1 MTSVKLQ
8 SEMEKALNQDATK
21 IAFFVPMD
29 EFKFCK
35 RIYRTGTL
43 RQQKVVVSQAEPYLD
58 IWLVEI
64 NGFEQPFKG
73 DWAQVRSR
81 IVDLANDAF
90 AFQYESEEEAG
101 VDRFGLTLVPEQRV
115 YRK

>member
-1 MTSVKLQ
+1 MI
-8 SEMEKALNQDATK
+8 NQEQTK
-21 IAFFVPMD
+21 EYGIITFGSNHF
-29 EFKFCK
+29 
-35 RIYRTGTL
+35 G
-43 RQQKVVVSQAEPYLD
+43 
-58 IWLVEI
+58 EI
-64 NGFEQPFKG
+64 SGSLGHSYMKIEG

-101 VDRFGLTLVPEQRV
+101 VDRFGLTLVPEQGV

>member
-1 MTSVKLQ
+1 MTSAKKN
-8 SEMEKALNQDATK
+8 SAKKTTFTTK
-21 IAFFVPMD
+21 KSPEYGIITFGSNHF
-29 EFKFCK
+29 
-35 RIYRTGTL
+35 G
-43 RQQKVVVSQAEPYLD
+43 
-58 IWLVEI
+58 EI
-64 NGFEQPFKG
+64 SGSLGDSYMKIEG

-90 AFQYESEEEAG
+90 AFQYESEDEAG

>member
-1 MTSVKLQ
+1 MTSAKKTVAKKMA
-8 SEMEKALNQDATK
+8 SATNKSPEYGIITFGSNHFGEISGSLGSSYMK
-21 IAFFVPMD
+21 I
-29 EFKFCK
+29 E
-35 RIYRTGTL
+35 
-43 RQQKVVVSQAEPYLD
+43 
-58 IWLVEI
+58 
-64 NGFEQPFKG
+64 G

-101 VDRFGLTLVPEQRV
+101 VDRFGLTLVPEQKV

>member
-1 MTSVKLQ
+1 MTSTTNKSPEYGIITFGSNHFGEISGSLGD
-8 SEMEKALNQDATK
+8 SYMK
-21 IAFFVPMD
+21 I
-29 EFKFCK
+29 E
-35 RIYRTGTL
+35 
-43 RQQKVVVSQAEPYLD
+43 
-58 IWLVEI
+58 
-64 NGFEQPFKG
+64 G

>member
-1 MTSVKLQ
+1 M
-8 SEMEKALNQDATK
+8 K
-21 IAFFVPMD
+21 I
-29 EFKFCK
+29 E
-35 RIYRTGTL
+35 
-43 RQQKVVVSQAEPYLD
+43 
-58 IWLVEI
+58 
-64 NGFEQPFKG
+64 G

-101 VDRFGLTLVPEQRV
+101 VDRFGLRLVPEQMV

>member
-1 MTSVKLQ
+1 MTSAK
-8 SEMEKALNQDATK
+8 KATSKKMASATNKSPEYGIITFGSNNFGEISGSLGGSYMK
-21 IAFFVPMD
+21 I
-29 EFKFCK
+29 E
-35 RIYRTGTL
+35 
-43 RQQKVVVSQAEPYLD
+43 
-58 IWLVEI
+58 
-64 NGFEQPFKG
+64 G

>member
-1 MTSVKLQ
+1 MTSAK
-8 SEMEKALNQDATK
+8 KATAKKTTSTTNKSPEYGIITFGSNHFGEISGSLGNSYMK
-21 IAFFVPMD
+21 I
-29 EFKFCK
+29 E
-35 RIYRTGTL
+35 
-43 RQQKVVVSQAEPYLD
+43 
-58 IWLVEI
+58 
-64 NGFEQPFKG
+64 G

>member
-1 MTSVKLQ
+1 MTSAKNNSVK
-8 SEMEKALNQDATK
+8 KTTATTNKSPEYGIITFGSNHFGEISGSLGDSYMK
-21 IAFFVPMD
+21 I
-29 EFKFCK
+29 E
-35 RIYRTGTL
+35 
-43 RQQKVVVSQAEPYLD
+43 
-58 IWLVEI
+58 
-64 NGFEQPFKG
+64 G

-101 VDRFGLTLVPEQRV
+101 VDRFELRLVPEQMV

>member
-1 MTSVKLQ
+1 MI
-8 SEMEKALNQDATK
+8 NQEQTK
-21 IAFFVPMD
+21 EYGIITFGANHF
-29 EFKFCK
+29 
-35 RIYRTGTL
+35 G
-43 RQQKVVVSQAEPYLD
+43 
-58 IWLVEI
+58 EI
-64 NGFEQPFKG
+64 SGSLSGSYMKIEG

-101 VDRFGLTLVPEQRV
+101 VDRFGLRLVPEQMV

>member
-1 MTSVKLQ
+1 MKTITQKMSDKEYGIITFCFNHFGEISGSLGG
-8 SEMEKALNQDATK
+8 SYMK
-21 IAFFVPMD
+21 I
-29 EFKFCK
+29 E
-35 RIYRTGTL
+35 
-43 RQQKVVVSQAEPYLD
+43 
-58 IWLVEI
+58 
-64 NGFEQPFKG
+64 G

-101 VDRFGLTLVPEQRV
+101 VDRFGVRLVPEQRV

>member
-1 MTSVKLQ
+1 MT
-8 SEMEKALNQDATK
+8 ATTNKSPECGIITFGSNHFGEISGSLGDSYMK
-21 IAFFVPMD
+21 I
-29 EFKFCK
+29 E
-35 RIYRTGTL
+35 
-43 RQQKVVVSQAEPYLD
+43 
-58 IWLVEI
+58 
-64 NGFEQPFKG
+64 G

-115 YRK
+115 YRKW

>member
-1 MTSVKLQ
+1 MKTITQTDKEYGIITFGSNHFGEISGSLGG
-8 SEMEKALNQDATK
+8 SYMK
-21 IAFFVPMD
+21 I
-29 EFKFCK
+29 E
-35 RIYRTGTL
+35 
-43 RQQKVVVSQAEPYLD
+43 
-58 IWLVEI
+58 
-64 NGFEQPFKG
+64 G

-101 VDRFGLTLVPEQRV
+101 VDRYELRLVPEQRV

>member
-1 MTSVKLQ
+1 MTSAKKN
-8 SEMEKALNQDATK
+8 SAKKATATTNKSPEYGIITFGSNHFGEISGSLGDSYMK
-21 IAFFVPMD
+21 I
-29 EFKFCK
+29 E
-35 RIYRTGTL
+35 
-43 RQQKVVVSQAEPYLD
+43 
-58 IWLVEI
+58 
-64 NGFEQPFKG
+64 G

-101 VDRFGLTLVPEQRV
+101 VDRFELRLVPEQMV

>member
-1 MTSVKLQ
+1 MTSAKKKSSKKMTAITNKSPEYGIITFGSNHFGEISGSLGG
-8 SEMEKALNQDATK
+8 SYMK
-21 IAFFVPMD
+21 I
-29 EFKFCK
+29 E
-35 RIYRTGTL
+35 
-43 RQQKVVVSQAEPYLD
+43 
-58 IWLVEI
+58 
-64 NGFEQPFKG
+64 G

-101 VDRFGLTLVPEQRV
+101 VDRFGLRLVPEQIV

>member
-1 MTSVKLQ
+1 MTSAKKN
-8 SEMEKALNQDATK
+8 SAKKTASATNKSPEYGIITFGSNHFGEISGSLGDSYMK
-21 IAFFVPMD
+21 I
-29 EFKFCK
+29 E
-35 RIYRTGTL
+35 
-43 RQQKVVVSQAEPYLD
+43 
-58 IWLVEI
+58 
-64 NGFEQPFKG
+64 G

-101 VDRFGLTLVPEQRV
+101 VDRFGLRLVPEQMV

>member
-1 MTSVKLQ
+1 MT
-8 SEMEKALNQDATK
+8 ATTKKSPEYGIITFGSNHFGEISGSLGDSYMK
-21 IAFFVPMD
+21 I
-29 EFKFCK
+29 E
-35 RIYRTGTL
+35 
-43 RQQKVVVSQAEPYLD
+43 
-58 IWLVEI
+58 
-64 NGFEQPFKG
+64 G

-115 YRK
+115 YRKW

>member
-1 MTSVKLQ
+1 MT
-8 SEMEKALNQDATK
+8 ATTNKSPEYGIITFGSNHFGEISGSLGNSYMK
-21 IAFFVPMD
+21 I
-29 EFKFCK
+29 E
-35 RIYRTGTL
+35 
-43 RQQKVVVSQAEPYLD
+43 
-58 IWLVEI
+58 
-64 NGFEQPFKG
+64 G

-101 VDRFGLTLVPEQRV
+101 VDRFGLTLAPEQKV

>member
-1 MTSVKLQ
+1 MTSAKKNSAKKMTSTTNKSPEYGIITFGSNHFGEISGSLGG
-8 SEMEKALNQDATK
+8 SYMK
-21 IAFFVPMD
+21 I
-29 EFKFCK
+29 E
-35 RIYRTGTL
+35 
-43 RQQKVVVSQAEPYLD
+43 
-58 IWLVEI
+58 
-64 NGFEQPFKG
+64 G

-101 VDRFGLTLVPEQRV
+101 VDRFGLRLVPEQGV

>member
-1 MTSVKLQ
+1 MTSAK
-8 SEMEKALNQDATK
+8 KATAKKTTSATSKSPEYGIITFGSNHFGEISGSLGCSYMK
-21 IAFFVPMD
+21 I
-29 EFKFCK
+29 E
-35 RIYRTGTL
+35 
-43 RQQKVVVSQAEPYLD
+43 
-58 IWLVEI
+58 
-64 NGFEQPFKG
+64 G

-101 VDRFGLTLVPEQRV
+101 VDRFGLRLVPEQRV

>member
-1 MTSVKLQ
+1 MI
-8 SEMEKALNQDATK
+8 NQEHTK
-21 IAFFVPMD
+21 EYGIITFGSNHF
-29 EFKFCK
+29 
-35 RIYRTGTL
+35 G
-43 RQQKVVVSQAEPYLD
+43 
-58 IWLVEI
+58 EI
-64 NGFEQPFKG
+64 SGSLGYSYMKIEG

-101 VDRFGLTLVPEQRV
+101 VDHFGLTLVPEQRV

>member
-1 MTSVKLQ
+1 MTSAK
-8 SEMEKALNQDATK
+8 KATAKKMTSATNKSPEHGIITFGSNHFGEISGSLGECYMK
-21 IAFFVPMD
+21 I
-29 EFKFCK
+29 E
-35 RIYRTGTL
+35 
-43 RQQKVVVSQAEPYLD
+43 
-58 IWLVEI
+58 
-64 NGFEQPFKG
+64 G

-101 VDRFGLTLVPEQRV
+101 VDRFGLRLVPEQGV

>member
-1 MTSVKLQ
+1 MKTITQTDKEYGIITFGANHFGEISGSLGE
-8 SEMEKALNQDATK
+8 SYMK
-21 IAFFVPMD
+21 I
-29 EFKFCK
+29 E
-35 RIYRTGTL
+35 
-43 RQQKVVVSQAEPYLD
+43 
-58 IWLVEI
+58 
-64 NGFEQPFKG
+64 G

-101 VDRFGLTLVPEQRV
+101 VDRYELRLVPEQRV

>member
-1 MTSVKLQ
+1 MTSAKKKSSKKMTSTTNKSPEYGIITFGSNHFGEVSGSLGR
-8 SEMEKALNQDATK
+8 SYMK
-21 IAFFVPMD
+21 I
-29 EFKFCK
+29 E
-35 RIYRTGTL
+35 
-43 RQQKVVVSQAEPYLD
+43 
-58 IWLVEI
+58 
-64 NGFEQPFKG
+64 G

-101 VDRFGLTLVPEQRV
+101 VDRFGLRLVPEQRV

>member
-1 MTSVKLQ
+1 MTSAKKKEYGIITFGSNHFGEISGSLGH
-8 SEMEKALNQDATK
+8 SYMK
-21 IAFFVPMD
+21 I
-29 EFKFCK
+29 E
-35 RIYRTGTL
+35 
-43 RQQKVVVSQAEPYLD
+43 
-58 IWLVEI
+58 
-64 NGFEQPFKG
+64 G

-90 AFQYESEEEAG
+90 AFQYESEEAAG